1 MSGWYLYMVR
11 CRDGSLY
18 TGIATD
24 VERRF
29 ADHQANKG
37 AKYLRGKG
45 RLNLAF
51 KRRIGKHSLALK
63 IERLVKR
70 LPKEKK
76 ERLVATGI
84 GLEAMLNRINP

>member
-1 MSGWYLYMVR
+1 MPGWYLYMVR
-11 CRDGSLY
+11 CRGGNLY

-45 RLNLAF
+45 RLKLVF
-51 KRRIGKHSLALK
+51 QKRIGKHSLALK
-63 IERLVKR
+63 IERRVKG
-70 LPKEKK
+70 LPKHKK
-76 ERLVATGI
+76 ERLVATGTGI
-84 GLEAMLNRINP
+84 EEMLRAISP